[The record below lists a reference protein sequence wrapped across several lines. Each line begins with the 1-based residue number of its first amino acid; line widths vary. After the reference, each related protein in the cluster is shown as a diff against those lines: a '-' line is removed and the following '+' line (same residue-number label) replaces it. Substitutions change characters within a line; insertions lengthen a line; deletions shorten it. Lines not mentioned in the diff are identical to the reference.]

1 MIYVLAFCAIVL
13 LLYVL
18 FSILEKYQD
27 TQDYETFESPV
38 SEFQVELHE
47 LQNRVPDDLLEAY
60 LEQQREAIFLYRK
73 GFATKEQTLLRLK
86 EWIRSCT

>member
-1 MIYVLAFCAIVL
+1 MTYVWALCVIALV
-13 LLYVL
+13 LYVL

-27 TQDYETFESPV
+27 TQDYETSEAPV

-47 LQNRVPDDLLEAY
+47 LQNMVSDDLLEAY
-60 LEQQREAIFLYRK
+60 LEQQREAVFLYRK

>member
-1 MIYVLAFCAIVL
+1 MTYLVVLGAVAL
-13 LLYVL
+13 LLYALSV
-18 FSILEKYQD
+18 ILEKYQYI
-27 TQDYETFESPV
+27 QEYEATEVPL
-38 SEFQVELHE
+38 SEFQLKLHE
-47 LQNRVPDDLLEAY
+47 LQNMVPDDLLETY